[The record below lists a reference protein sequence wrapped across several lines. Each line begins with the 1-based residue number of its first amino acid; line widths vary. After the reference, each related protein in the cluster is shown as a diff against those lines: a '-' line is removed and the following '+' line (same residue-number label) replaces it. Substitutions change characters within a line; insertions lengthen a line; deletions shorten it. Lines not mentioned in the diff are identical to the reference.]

1 MKKIFKIAFLLV
13 VTISNA
19 QQSLTLEECYA
30 LANKNYPIAKQK
42 ELLQQKSDYEVEA
55 LQTGKLPKIDL
66 VTQGSYQNQVT
77 AIPNPFLEPINK
89 DQYRAN
95 IDVNQ
100 LIYNGGLIDANTK
113 LKEAQTKTQQQ
124 QVEVNLYQLKSR
136 INQLFFSILYL
147 QERKEILISKQNQL
161 LSKIK
166 EVKSGIQYGAILP
179 ASEKVLEAENLKI
192 KQQLSEI
199 QFDKKR
205 LFENL
210 SSLTFTTVPETAI
223 LQKPIVIT
231 DESSQNNRPELK
243 YFEFQNQQI
252 EASKTVIS
260 KNNLPKINAFGI
272 AGYGNPGLNMVDNS
286 YQPILML
293 GLRANWNV
301 FDWNKT
307 KAEKDA
313 LTVSADIVATEK
325 ETFLLNN
332 SLQLQEMNNEIK
344 KSVEI
349 IKTDTEI
356 IGLREYVEK
365 SANAQL
371 KNGVITTSE
380 YLVEF
385 TNLYEART
393 NQKLHEIQLDL
404 AKSNYQVAK
413 GSPLTP
419 EGGTN

>member
-1 MKKIFKIAFLLV
+1 MRRILITSFLLAAFF
-13 VTISNA
+13 SNA

-30 LANKNYPIAKQK
+30 LANKNYPLAKQIG
-42 ELLQQKSDYEVEA
+42 LLQQKSDYEVDA
-55 LQTGKLPKIDL
+55 LQTGKLPKIDFIA
-66 VTQGSYQNQVT
+66 QGSYQNQVT
-77 AIPNPFLEPINK
+77 TIPNPVLEPLNK

-95 IDVNQ
+95 FDVNQ
-100 LIYNGGLIDANTK
+100 LIYNGGLIDANAK

-124 QVEVNLYQLKSR
+124 QVEVSLYQIKTR
-136 INQLFFSILYL
+136 INQLYFSILLL
-147 QERKEILISKQNQL
+147 QERKEILVSKRNQL
-161 LSKIK
+161 HSKIK
-166 EVKSGIQYGAILP
+166 EVNTGIKFGAILP

-210 SSLTFTTVPETAI
+210 SSLTFTIVPETTI
-223 LQKPIVIT
+223 LEKPILIT
-231 DESSQNNRPELK
+231 DETSQNNRPELK
-243 YFEFQNQQI
+243 YFELQNQQI

-286 YQPILML
+286 FQPILMV

-301 FDWNKT
+301 FDWNKS

-313 LTVSADIVATEK
+313 LTVSSKIVATEK

-332 SLQLQEMNNEIK
+332 SLQLQEMENEIK
-344 KSVEI
+344 KTEEI
-349 IKTDTEI
+349 IKTDSAI
-356 IGLREYVEK
+356 ISLREYVEK

-385 TNLYEART
+385 TNLFEARI
-393 NQKLHEIQLDL
+393 NQKWHEIQLNL
-404 AKSNYQVAK
+404 AKANYQVVK
-413 GSPLTP
+413 G
-419 EGGTN
+419 N

>member
-1 MKKIFKIAFLLV
+1 MRRILITSFLLA
-13 VTISNA
+13 TFYANA

-30 LANKNYPIAKQK
+30 LANKNYPIAKQIG
-42 ELLQQKSDYEVEA
+42 LLQQKSDYEVDA

-66 VTQGSYQNQVT
+66 VAQGSYQNQVT
-77 AIPNPFLEPINK
+77 TIPNPVLEPLNK

-95 IDVNQ
+95 FDVNQ

-124 QVEVNLYQLKSR
+124 QVEVSLYQIKTR
-136 INQLFFSILYL
+136 INQLFFSILLL
-147 QERKEILISKQNQL
+147 QERKEILISKQDQL
-161 LSKIK
+161 VSKIK
-166 EVKSGIQYGAILP
+166 EVNAGIKFGAILP

-243 YFEFQNQQI
+243 YFEFQNQLI

-272 AGYGNPGLNMVDNS
+272 AGYGNPGLNMVDNTF
-286 YQPILML
+286 QPILMV

-301 FDWNKT
+301 FDWNKS

-313 LTVSADIVATEK
+313 LSISADIVATEK

-344 KSVEI
+344 KSEEI

-356 IGLREYVEK
+356 IALREYVEK

-393 NQKLHEIQLDL
+393 NQKLHEIQLAL
-404 AKSNYQVAK
+404 AKANYQVSK
-413 GSPLTP
+413 G
-419 EGGTN
+419 N

>member
-1 MKKIFKIAFLLV
+1 MRRILITSFLLAALY
-13 VTISNA
+13 SNA
-19 QQSLTLEECYA
+19 QQSLTLTDCYA
-30 LANKNYPIAKQK
+30 LANKNYPIAKQIG
-42 ELLQQKSDYEVEA
+42 LLQQKSDFEVDA

-66 VTQGSYQNQVT
+66 VAQGSYQNQVT
-77 AIPNPFLEPINK
+77 TIPNPVLEPINK

-95 IDVNQ
+95 FDVNQ

-124 QVEVNLYQLKSR
+124 QVEVSLYQIKTR
-136 INQLFFSILYL
+136 INQLFFSILLL
-147 QERKEILISKQNQL
+147 QERKEILISKQDQL
-161 LSKIK
+161 VSKIK
-166 EVKSGIQYGAILP
+166 EVNAGIKFGAILP

-210 SSLTFTTVPETAI
+210 SSLTFDTVPETTT
-223 LQKPIVIT
+223 LEKPILIT
-231 DESSQNNRPELK
+231 DETSQNNRPELK

-252 EASKTVIS
+252 EASKTVVS

-272 AGYGNPGLNMVDNS
+272 AGYGNPGLNMVDNT
-286 YQPILML
+286 YQPIFMV

-301 FDWNKT
+301 FDWNKS

-332 SLQLQEMNNEIK
+332 SLQLQEMDNEIK
-344 KSVEI
+344 KSEEI

-365 SANAQL
+365 SANSQL

-393 NQKLHEIQLDL
+393 NQKLHEIQLAL
-404 AKSNYQVAK
+404 AKANYQVTK
-413 GSPLTP
+413 G
-419 EGGTN
+419 N

>member
-1 MKKIFKIAFLLV
+1 MRRILIISFLLAAFY
-13 VTISNA
+13 SNA
-19 QQSLTLEECYA
+19 QQSLTLTDCYA
-30 LANKNYPIAKQK
+30 LANKNYPIAKQIG
-42 ELLQQKSDYEVEA
+42 LLQQKSDYEVEA

-66 VTQGSYQNQVT
+66 VAQGSYQNQVT
-77 AIPNPFLEPINK
+77 TIPNAVLEPVNK

-95 IDVNQ
+95 FDVNQ

-124 QVEVNLYQLKSR
+124 QVEVNLYQIKTR
-136 INQLFFSILYL
+136 INQLYFSILLL
-147 QERKEILISKQNQL
+147 QERKQILISKQEQL
-161 LSKIK
+161 VSKIK

-210 SSLTFTTVPETAI
+210 SSLTFTTVPETSI
-223 LQKPIVIT
+223 LQKPIIIAEETAV
-231 DESSQNNRPELK
+231 NNRPELK
-243 YFEFQNQQI
+243 YFELQDQQI

-260 KNNLPKINAFGI
+260 KSNLPKINAFGI
-272 AGYGNPGLNMVDNS
+272 AGYGNPGLNMIDNS
-286 YQPILML
+286 YQPILMV

-301 FDWNKT
+301 FDWNKS

-313 LTVSADIVATEK
+313 LTISADIVATEK

-344 KSVEI
+344 KSEEI

-385 TNLYEART
+385 TNLYEAKT
-393 NQKLHEIQLDL
+393 NHKLHEIQLAL
-404 AKSNYQVAK
+404 AKANYQVSK
-413 GSPLTP
+413 GY
-419 EGGTN
+419 

>member
-1 MKKIFKIAFLLV
+1 MRRILITSFLLAAFY
-13 VTISNA
+13 SNA
-19 QQSLTLEECYA
+19 QQSLTLTDCYA
-30 LANKNYPIAKQK
+30 LANKNYPIAKQIG
-42 ELLQQKSDYEVEA
+42 LLQQKSDYEVDA

-66 VTQGSYQNQVT
+66 VAQGSYQNQVT
-77 AIPNPFLEPINK
+77 TIPNPVLEPLNK

-95 IDVNQ
+95 FDVNQ

-124 QVEVNLYQLKSR
+124 QVEVSLYQIKTR
-136 INQLFFSILYL
+136 INQLFFSILLL
-147 QERKEILISKQNQL
+147 QERKEILISKQDQL
-161 LSKIK
+161 VSKIK
-166 EVKSGIQYGAILP
+166 EVNAGIKFGAILP

-210 SSLTFTTVPETAI
+210 SSLTFTTVPETTT
-223 LQKPIVIT
+223 LEKPIIIT
-231 DESSQNNRPELK
+231 DETSQNNRPELK
-243 YFEFQNQQI
+243 YFDFQNQQI
-252 EASKTVIS
+252 EASKTVVS

-286 YQPILML
+286 YQPIFMV

-301 FDWNKT
+301 FDWNKS
-307 KAEKDA
+307 KAEEDA

-332 SLQLQEMNNEIK
+332 SLQLQEMDNEIK
-344 KSVEI
+344 KSEEI

-365 SANAQL
+365 SANSQL

-393 NQKLHEIQLDL
+393 NQKLHEIQLAL
-404 AKSNYQVAK
+404 AKANYQVTK
-413 GSPLTP
+413 G
-419 EGGTN
+419 N

>member
-1 MKKIFKIAFLLV
+1 MRRILIISFLLAV
-13 VTISNA
+13 FYSNA
-19 QQSLTLEECYA
+19 QQSLTLDNCYA
-30 LANKNYPIAKQK
+30 LANKNYPIAKQIG
-42 ELLQQKSDYEVEA
+42 LLQQKSDYEVDA

-66 VTQGSYQNQVT
+66 VAQGSYQNQVT
-77 AIPNPFLEPINK
+77 TIPNPLLEPLNK

-95 IDVNQ
+95 FDVNQ

-124 QVEVNLYQLKSR
+124 QVEVNLYQIKTR
-136 INQLFFSILYL
+136 INQLFFSILLL
-147 QERKEILISKQNQL
+147 QERKELLISKQDQL
-161 LSKIK
+161 VSKIK
-166 EVKSGIQYGAILP
+166 EVKAGIKFGAILP

-210 SSLTFTTVPETAI
+210 SSLTFTIVPETAT
-223 LQKPIVIT
+223 LEKPILIA
-231 DESSQNNRPELK
+231 DETSQNNRPELK
-243 YFEFQNQQI
+243 YFELQNQQI
-252 EASKTVIS
+252 EASKTVVS

-272 AGYGNPGLNMVDNS
+272 AGYGNPGLNMIDNS
-286 YQPILML
+286 FQPILMV

-301 FDWNKT
+301 FDWNKS

-313 LTVSADIVATEK
+313 LSISADIVATEK

-332 SLQLQEMNNEIK
+332 SLQLQEMDNEIK
-344 KSVEI
+344 KSEEI
-349 IKTDTEI
+349 IKNDTEI
-356 IGLREYVEK
+356 IALREYVEK
-365 SANAQL
+365 SANSQL
-371 KNGVITTSE
+371 KNGVITASE

-393 NQKLHEIQLDL
+393 NQKLHEIQLAL
-404 AKSNYQVAK
+404 AKANYQVAK
-413 GSPLTP
+413 G
-419 EGGTN
+419 N

>member
-1 MKKIFKIAFLLV
+1 MRRILITSFLLIAFY
-13 VTISNA
+13 SNA
-19 QQSLTLEECYA
+19 QQTLSLEDCYA
-30 LANKNYPIAKQK
+30 LANKNYPIAKQIG
-42 ELLQQKSDYEVEA
+42 LLQQKSDYEVEA

-66 VTQGSYQNQVT
+66 IAQGSYQNQVT
-77 AIPNPFLEPINK
+77 TIPNPLLEPLNK

-95 IDVNQ
+95 FDINQ

-113 LKEAQTKTQQQ
+113 FKEAQTKTQQQ
-124 QVEVNLYQLKSR
+124 QVEVSLYQIKTR
-136 INQLFFSILYL
+136 INQLYFSILLL
-147 QERKEILISKQNQL
+147 QERKEILVSKQEQL
-161 LSKIK
+161 VSKIK

-210 SSLTFTTVPETAI
+210 SSLTFTTVPETLI
-223 LQKPIVIT
+223 LEKTILIA

-243 YFEFQNQQI
+243 YFELQNQQI
-252 EASKTVIS
+252 EASKNIIS
-260 KNNLPKINAFGI
+260 KSNLPKINAFGI
-272 AGYGNPGLNMVDNS
+272 AGYGNPGLNMIDNS
-286 YQPILML
+286 YQPILMV

-301 FDWNKT
+301 FDWNKS

-313 LTVSADIVATEK
+313 LSVSADIVATEK

-332 SLQLQEMNNEIK
+332 SLQLQEMSNEIL
-344 KSVEI
+344 KSEEI

-393 NQKLHEIQLDL
+393 NQKLHEIQLAL
-404 AKSNYQVAK
+404 AKANYQVSK
-413 GSPLTP
+413 GY
-419 EGGTN
+419 